1 MTECFGDEACG
12 SGPEIGLGR
21 DGAFQESERLR
32 GRTLA
37 RSQHRRSD
45 LRDDLDRV
53 EGSRPLDLQ
62 KGLQRH
68 RDGGPDWARGER
80 EVGARPRRT
89 LVVRRLERLVKCRV
103 PLRAELA
110 EASLQSVEARVE
122 QALAAQSSLVAQ
134 LDEGGTPAP
143 AFRAVLVV
151 RGEAVLAAALDFE
164 DAPHVVDQEV
174 GIRAQD
180 IDHALP
186 SPRACLGGEIERPRT
201 RDEGDGV
208 RVGRRL
214 A

>member
-1 MTECFGDEACG
+1 MLA
-12 SGPEIGLGR
+12 L
-21 DGAFQESERLR
+21 A
-32 GRTLA
+32 A
-37 RSQHRRSD
+37 RSSS
-45 LRDDLDRV
+45 V
-53 EGSRPLDLQ
+53 
-62 KGLQRH
+62 GLSASWNAEYH
-68 RDGGPDWARGER
+68 CA
-80 EVGARPRRT
+80 
-89 LVVRRLERLVKCRV
+89 
-103 PLRAELA
+103 AELA

-122 QALAAQSSLVAQ
+122 QALAAQSSVVAQ

-208 RVGRRL
+208 RVGSEACVTHPRR
-214 A
+214 